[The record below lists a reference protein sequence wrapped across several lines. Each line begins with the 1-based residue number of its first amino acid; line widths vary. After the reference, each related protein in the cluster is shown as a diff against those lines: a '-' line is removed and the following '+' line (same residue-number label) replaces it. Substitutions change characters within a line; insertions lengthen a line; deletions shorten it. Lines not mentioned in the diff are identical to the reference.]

1 MALAAAGAAAVTAQ
15 FVSGKA
21 TRDALYLTSLDYTT
35 LPAMLIATS
44 ACSIL
49 LVALHIRAARRLAP
63 STLVPAAFVASA
75 ILFLAEWWLRPV
87 APALAAVVVYLH
99 ISCAGP
105 LLASG
110 FWLVSAE
117 RFDPHTQR
125 RQLGQ
130 LAGIGTLG
138 ALVGAVAAE
147 RLGATVGTPSLLL
160 FLALLQAGC
169 AWFVR
174 VLAAE
179 LPRAKPMLDT
189 TGRPESVALKTRSGL
204 GVVVEAPHLRRLA
217 YVVLLGT
224 TSAGLLDYLFK
235 VQATEMFGRGDHL
248 LQFFAI
254 YYAATSVL
262 IFLLQMSPASAAIER
277 RGLAVSSSMPSL
289 AVLFGS
295 TGSLLVPGFASVVL
309 ARAGEAVF
317 RESFFRT
324 GREIAYAP
332 IPADE
337 QRAAKPVIDV
347 ACARL
352 GDALS
357 GCLIRLALL
366 LTPAM
371 QIPALQ
377 LVALVG
383 SIAAL
388 AVASRLKSGYIRSLE
403 NSLLETGSI
412 PPPVPAPAVTAPA
425 SGIRPGES
433 RGVPRGRGEQT
444 ESPVSARISLPPDA
458 CDILRLRSRDRDQIL
473 PVLERPEGLTPALVP
488 YVVPLLAWDA
498 VAEHAVCALRP
509 VAEAH
514 LTTLVDAL
522 TDRNQDF
529 AVRRRLVRVFSVCAS
544 QRAADGLM
552 RGLDD
557 VRFDVRFHAARSLT
571 EVAGR
576 NPAIVIDA
584 ARVWTLVER
593 EVGVTRF
600 VWEGRRLLD
609 RPTSTD
615 ALSPLDEF
623 VRDRAGTSLA
633 HVFTLLGLV
642 LPREPLQ
649 AAFQSLQTD
658 DARLQATAL
667 EYLEGILPPAIRERL
682 WPFLERR
689 PRRRQ
694 IRSRDAITV
703 ELLSSHHSITA
714 NLEAMQRRVLGPPT
728 VHSR

>member
-1 MALAAAGAAAVTAQ
+1 MAMAAIGAAAVTAQ

-44 ACSIL
+44 AFSIL
-49 LVALHIRAARRLAP
+49 LVALQIRAARRLAP

-87 APALAAVVVYLH
+87 APAFAAVVVYLH

-117 RFDPHTQR
+117 RFDPHADKGR
-125 RQLGQ
+125 FGR

-138 ALVGAVAAE
+138 GLVGAVVAE
-147 RLGATVGTPSLLL
+147 RLGATLGTPALLL

-174 VLAAE
+174 ALAAD
-179 LPRAKPMLDT
+179 LPVTRAPLEASR
-189 TGRPESVALKTRSGL
+189 RPNSVALKARSGL
-204 GVVVEAPHLRRLA
+204 GVVAEAPHLRRLA

-235 VQATEMFGRGDHL
+235 AQATEMFGRGDHL

-254 YYAATSVL
+254 YYAATSV
-262 IFLLQMSPASAAIER
+262 ITFLVQMSPASAALER
-277 RGLAVSSSMPSL
+277 GGLALTSSMPSV

-295 TGSLLVPGFASVVL
+295 VGSLVVPGFASLTL
-309 ARAGEAVF
+309 ARAAEAVF

-332 IPADE
+332 IPAEE

-347 ACARL
+347 AFARL
-352 GDALS
+352 GDAIG

-377 LVALVG
+377 LVALIG
-383 SIAAL
+383 SVAAL
-388 AVASRLKSGYIRSLE
+388 TVASRLKTGYLRNLE
-403 NSLLETGSI
+403 NSLLETGTVVG
-412 PPPVPAPAVTAPA
+412 PAAAPATRPNVPATQPHRVARPRLDHVESSGPA
-425 SGIRPGES
+425 RL
-433 RGVPRGRGEQT
+433 
-444 ESPVSARISLPPDA
+444 SLPADA
-458 CDILRLRSRDRDQIL
+458 RDILRLRSRDGDQVL

-488 YVVPLLAWDA
+488 HVIPLLAWDA
-498 VAEHAVCALRP
+498 MAEHAICALRP
-509 VAEAH
+509 LAEAH
-514 LTTLVDAL
+514 VGAL
-522 TDRNQDF
+522 TEALIDPHQDF

-544 QRAADGLM
+544 QQAADGVM

-571 EVAGR
+571 EIVER
-576 NPAIVIDA
+576 NPAVAIDA
-584 ARVWTLVER
+584 ARVFAVVER

-609 RPTSTD
+609 RPSSTD
-615 ALSPLDEF
+615 ALSPLDSF

-633 HVFTLLGLV
+633 HVFTLLALV

-649 AAFQSLQTD
+649 IAFRSLQTD
-658 DARLQATAL
+658 DDRLQATAL

-694 IRSRDAITV
+694 TRSRDEVTA
-703 ELLSSHHSITA
+703 ELLSSHQTITL
-714 NLEAMQRRVLGPPT
+714 NLEALHQR
-728 VHSR
+728 SR

>member
-1 MALAAAGAAAVTAQ
+1 MAMAAFGAAAVTAQ

-21 TRDALYLTSLDYTT
+21 TRDALFLTSLDYTT

-44 ACSIL
+44 VCSIL
-49 LVALHIRAARRLAP
+49 LVALNIRVARRLNP
-63 STLVPAAFVASA
+63 STLVPATFVASA
-75 ILFLAEWWLRPV
+75 ALFLAEWCLRPV
-87 APALAAVVVYLH
+87 APALTAVVVYLH

-117 RFDPHTQR
+117 RFDPHTDKQR
-125 RQLGQ
+125 WGR

-138 ALVGAVAAE
+138 GLMGAIVAE
-147 RLGATVGTPSLLL
+147 RLGATLGTPALLL
-160 FLALLQAGC
+160 FLALLQVGC

-174 VLAAE
+174 VLVAY
-179 LPRAKPMLDT
+179 LPVTRPVLDAPGRANP
-189 TGRPESVALKTRSGL
+189 VVLKTRSGL
-204 GVVVEAPHLRRLA
+204 GVVTEAPHLRRLA

-235 VQATEMFGRGDHL
+235 AQATEMFGRGDHL
-248 LQFFAI
+248 LRFFAI

-262 IFLLQMSPASAAIER
+262 TFLVQMSPASAALER
-277 RGLAVSSSMPSL
+277 RGLAFTTSMPSV
-289 AVLFGS
+289 AMLFGGV
-295 TGSLLVPGFASVVL
+295 GSLLVPGFASLTL
-309 ARAGEAVF
+309 ARAAEAVF
-317 RESFFRT
+317 RESFFRS
-324 GREIAYAP
+324 GHEIAYAP

-347 ACARL
+347 AFARL
-352 GDALS
+352 GDAIS

-366 LTPAM
+366 LAPAM
-371 QIPALQ
+371 QVPALQ

-383 SIAAL
+383 SVAAL
-388 AVASRLKSGYIRSLE
+388 TVASRLKTGYLRTLE
-403 NSLLETGSI
+403 NSLLETGVDSPALATTRI
-412 PPPVPAPAVTAPA
+412 PTAPA
-425 SGIRPGES
+425 IQQRRAPRTRTEHVESSGP
-433 RGVPRGRGEQT
+433 
-444 ESPVSARISLPPDA
+444 ARLSLPADA
-458 CDILRLRSRDRDQIL
+458 RDILRLRSRDGDQVL
-473 PVLERPEGLTPALVP
+473 PVLERPDGLTPALVP
-488 YVVPLLAWDA
+488 HVIPLLAWDA
-498 VAEHAVCALRP
+498 MAEHAICAMRP
-509 VAEAH
+509 LAESHVSVLVEA
-514 LTTLVDAL
+514 LVDP
-522 TDRNQDF
+522 NQDF

-544 QRAADGLM
+544 QQAADGVM

-571 EVAGR
+571 EIVER
-576 NPAIVIDA
+576 NPAVAIDA
-584 ARVWTLVER
+584 ARVFAVVER

-609 RPTSTD
+609 RPSNTD

-633 HVFTLLGLV
+633 HVFTLLALV

-658 DARLQATAL
+658 DERLQATAL
-667 EYLEGILPPAIRERL
+667 EYLDGILPPAIRERL

-694 IRSRDAITV
+694 IRSRDAV
-703 ELLSSHHSITA
+703 AAELLSSHHSISS
-714 NLEAMQRRVLGPPT
+714 NLEAMQRRILSPQST
-728 VHSR
+728 VHGR